1 MAKFAD
7 YTRFAAS
14 YCPNINTI
22 AFSRAMLSAA
32 REYFTRTQAW
42 IETVS
47 LDFEPGENS
56 YAIPNLSAT
65 AIVGTVSKVM
75 LDNKFLTAVERE
87 YTDTREDI
95 PEYFCNPTK
104 STIILYPIPK
114 ETGTLQITVNL
125 KPSINT
131 NELPD
136 ALFDEHFEG
145 LIAGC
150 IFHIKQM
157 PGTTWH
163 DPQSANYFSNEFN
176 RFIDDKRIELAMG
189 NNNTELTIHVTPFI

>member
-1 MAKFAD
+1 MARFAD

-14 YCPNINTI
+14 YCPNLPAIV
-22 AFSRAMLSAA
+22 FSRAMLSAA

-47 LDFEPGENS
+47 VDLVPGENS
-56 YAIPNLSAT
+56 YVIPNLSST
-65 AIVGTVSKVM
+65 AMVSTVSKV
-75 LDNKFLTAVERE
+75 LLGDKFLTAVERE
-87 YTDTREDI
+87 YTDIREGT
-95 PEYFCNPTK
+95 PEYFSNPTK
-104 STIILYPIPK
+104 STITVYPIPK
-114 ETGTLQITVNL
+114 EVGTLQITVNL

-131 NELPD
+131 TELPD

-157 PGTTWH
+157 PGTDWH
-163 DPQSANYFSNEFN
+163 DPQSAIYFSNEFN

-189 NNNTELTIHVTPFI
+189 NNNTELTIHYPSFT